1 MQIIEKC
8 MLDPKADDTWELK
21 DPNNGEVR
29 DKVSAKELWQ
39 RILEM
44 RMHTGEPYLH
54 FIDTSN
60 TNMPEFQKKLGLS
73 IKQSNLCLTGDTIVN
88 VIVDEVNKTIRLDEV
103 ISLFNEGKDIRV
115 ESKNL
120 NSGNVEY
127 SQITNAAM
135 TARNAQLILIED
147 EETGKSIRC
156 TPEHKVYTKNRGY
169 VMAKDLKEDD
179 ILDLL

>member
-1 MQIIEKC
+1 
-8 MLDPKADDTWELK
+8 
-21 DPNNGEVR
+21 
-29 DKVSAKELWQ
+29 
-39 RILEM
+39 M
-44 RMHTGEPYLH
+44 RLLTGEPYIH

-60 TNMPEFQKKLGLS
+60 KMMPQFQKDLGLS
-73 IKQSNLCLTGDTIVN
+73 IRQSNLCLTGDTLVN
-88 VIVDEVNKTIRLDEV
+88 VIIDEINKTIRLDEV
-103 ISLFNEGKDIRV
+103 VSLFNEGKDIKV

-120 NSGNVEY
+120 NSVSMEY

-135 TARNAQLILIED
+135 TARNSQLILIED

-179 ILDLL
+179 ILDIR